1 MQDDDQEATQEA
13 RQRLEAVHRLV
24 SIPKNSPYLYT
35 KDGFAKLKRHK
46 IFPFPFSLFTF
57 I

>member
-24 SIPKNSPYLYT
+24 SIPKKFSLSIYQ
-35 KDGFAKLKRHK
+35 RW
-46 IFPFPFSLFTF
+46 IFKGEKGQDLPFPILLHLY
-57 I
+57 